1 MRAWI
6 EVSYTSSGNVRNIVA
21 LYMRAW
27 IEVSAS
33 ARILIDVAVALYM
46 RAWIEVYH
54 IHNGNFRS

>member
-27 IEVSAS
+27 IEV
-33 ARILIDVAVALYM
+33 
-46 RAWIEVYH
+46 YH